1 MKKFFIITL
10 IINIFFT
17 SCVPYKKI
25 VYMQGDLKEYQHK
38 DSLYK
43 VKKKDIL
50 FIDIRSSNTIINQ
63 LFKSGDNTNR
73 TLSTPSDLYI
83 NGYTV
88 DQNGFIE
95 LPLIKKVF
103 VEGKTFEE
111 IKQEIQNKLLEKH
124 FKSLENIFIK
134 IKLSGIPYTILG
146 EVNHPKTGVLFKER
160 ATILDVIGD
169 AQDLNLTANRNQVVI
184 MRYENGKLIKKEL
197 DLTDAE
203 TINSPYFYVRP
214 NDIIYIPPLKQKTW
228 GTGTTLQQTIS
239 TTITALSLI
248 TTIILLSNYIK

>member
-1 MKKFFIITL
+1 
-10 IINIFFT
+10 
-17 SCVPYKKI
+17 
-25 VYMQGDLKEYQHK
+25 MQGDLKEYQHK

-63 LFKSGDNTNR
+63 LFKSGENINR